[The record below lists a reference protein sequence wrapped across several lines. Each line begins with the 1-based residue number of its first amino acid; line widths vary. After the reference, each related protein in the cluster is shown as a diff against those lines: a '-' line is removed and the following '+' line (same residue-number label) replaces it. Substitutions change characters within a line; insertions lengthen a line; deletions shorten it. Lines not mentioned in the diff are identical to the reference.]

1 MVSHPIYVVLG
12 VQPTTSHMLNEH
24 YIIWATNSAILP
36 ITNLLRKKSGKINH
50 IHSSF
55 QKGRKKGNHN
65 PTQHHHAGRRRF
77 SWLGTRPPLS
87 PMPRGRVSCP
97 QNTWWGHLQGPP
109 DETTGSSMIEKAG
122 QEWLQQ
128 AAWSYA
134 SGIVGVTWENN
145 AFKVLGTEPSSTS
158 RPSSGL

>member
-12 VQPTTSHMLNEH
+12 AQPATSHMLNEH
-24 YIIWATNSAILP
+24 YIIWATNSAFLP

-50 IHSSF
+50 IHNSF
-55 QKGRKKGNHN
+55 QKERKKGKHN

-87 PMPRGRVSCP
+87 PMPRGRVPCP

-109 DETTGSSMIEKAG
+109 DEQLLKDYGLLDDRKGWAGMASAGSMVRCFRN
-122 QEWLQQ
+122 
-128 AAWSYA
+128 
-134 SGIVGVTWENN
+134 SGHDLT
-145 AFKVLGTEPSSTS
+145 KQCL
-158 RPSSGL
+158 